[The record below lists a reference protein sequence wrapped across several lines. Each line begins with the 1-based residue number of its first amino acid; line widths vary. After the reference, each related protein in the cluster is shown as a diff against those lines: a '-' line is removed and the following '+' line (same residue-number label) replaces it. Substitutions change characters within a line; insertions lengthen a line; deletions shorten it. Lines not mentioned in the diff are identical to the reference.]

1 MDGKSAQLSPV
12 QQFYVAVGSPE
23 VKLVRQMTSKISP
36 VPVGCTLQT
45 FALADNLGRPTAGP
59 PGEWPLWMC
68 SHLQVTFALA
78 QRQRT

>member
-23 VKLVRQMTSKISP
+23 VKLVREMTFKISP
-36 VPVGCTLQT
+36 APVGGTLHRC
-45 FALADNLGRPTAGP
+45 ALADDLGRPTAGS

-68 SHLQVTFALA
+68 SHLQVALALA
-78 QRQRT
+78 QFQRM